1 MESVN
6 TIKCRKCGGPHLTI
20 KCGKKVET
28 IETIKNI
35 EKFERKPYVP
45 NKSFKAKM
53 SNLPK
58 DMSYEEL
65 SELLK
70 DWGHFNRINIR
81 NYDSSSV
88 AFVEFKFEDE
98 LEYFISALDNTP
110 FESVLLNVIKID

>member
-28 IETIKNI
+28 TEIV
-35 EKFERKPYVP
+35 EKIERKPFVQ
-45 NKSFKAKM
+45 NKSYKAKM
-53 SNLPK
+53 SNLPT

-110 FESVLLNVIKID
+110 FESVLLNVVKID

>member
-20 KCGKKVET
+20 KCGKKVKTTE
-28 IETIKNI
+28 II
-35 EKFERKPYVP
+35 EKIERKPYVQ
-45 NKSFKAKM
+45 NKSYKAKM
-53 SNLPK
+53 SNLPT

-81 NYDSSSV
+81 NYDSSSI

-110 FESVLLNVIKID
+110 FESVLLNVTKID